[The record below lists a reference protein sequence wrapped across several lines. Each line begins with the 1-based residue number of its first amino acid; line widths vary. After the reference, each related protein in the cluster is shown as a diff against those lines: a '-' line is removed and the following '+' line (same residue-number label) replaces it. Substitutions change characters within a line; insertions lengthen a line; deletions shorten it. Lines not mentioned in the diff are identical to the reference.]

1 MGGKL
6 IILDKILRICKEKSD
21 KLLVFSQSLFSLTLI
36 EKYLELQHL
45 TRTEKWVLGQDYFRL
60 DGSTEM
66 QRRKDTVDKFN
77 DPDNPR
83 ARLFLI
89 STKAG
94 GIGINLVG
102 ANRCVIFD
110 ACWNPS
116 HDTQSIFRIYR
127 FGQVK
132 NVYVYRFLA
141 QGTMEEKI
149 YQRQVTKQGLSQ
161 RVIDEHQLDRHFT
174 SQELRELYAFEPDT
188 LDEKRPMPPM
198 PSDDDLLKSVIFDCR
213 KWLVKY
219 HEHDSLLENKINEGL
234 SEAERKAAWDEYEKE
249 KSLQETS
256 RNFLN
261 AVNSFSGVFQ
271 PDVSILF

>member
-1 MGGKL
+1 M
-6 IILDKILRICKEKSD
+6 
-21 KLLVFSQSLFSLTLI
+21 
-36 EKYLELQHL
+36 
-45 TRTEKWVLGQDYFRL
+45 DYFRL

-66 QRRKDTVDKFN
+66 QKRKDTVDRFN
-77 DPDNPR
+77 DPSNSR

-132 NVYVYRFLA
+132 SVYVYRFLA

-149 YQRQVTKQGLSQ
+149 YQRQVTKQSLSQ

-174 SQELRELYAFEPDT
+174 SQELRELYSFEPDT
-188 LDEKRPMPPM
+188 LDDNRPIPPM
-198 PSDDDLLKSVIFDCR
+198 PADDDLLKSVIFDCR

-234 SEAERKAAWDEYEKE
+234 SEAERKAAWDEYERE
-249 KSLQETS
+249 KSMQDTNRTIMNS
-256 RNFLN
+256 IN
-261 AVNSFSGVFQ
+261 AFSGVFQ
-271 PDVSILF
+271 PDVSVLFFKRIKTRGLNNTKKREKW